1 MTSPAGSDCGKAAQ
15 APCCRAGG
23 GALQPAPGQAGAP
36 ALSSSPAGAASCAG
50 SGGGCAGSWRV
61 AGGWRAMAGCGPE
74 SAASC
79 SAVGGAA
86 TNGPVLGS
94 GKRTGRG
101 SFLAGGGESSS
112 ASGAGAGAAV
122 PAALTKPA
130 CMAVAK
136 PVVCSVPLNRN
147 SRDVSAARARAS
159 GAETYYR
166 GRERQVTYR
175 EQGLQV
181 QMQGSHPPLAGPFR
195 C

>member
-1 MTSPAGSDCGKAAQ
+1 MASPAGSDCGKAAQ

-36 ALSSSPAGAASCAG
+36 AWSSTPPAAASGAG
-50 SGGGCAGSWRV
+50 GGSGCAGGWRV
-61 AGGWRAMAGCGPE
+61 AGGCGPE

-79 SAVGGAA
+79 SAAGGAA

-94 GKRTGRG
+94 GKRMGRG

-136 PVVCSVPLNRN
+136 PVVCSVPLKRN
-147 SRDVSAARARAS
+147 SKEVSAARARAT
-159 GAETYYR
+159 GVGTYYC
-166 GRERQVTYR
+166 GRERQDGHR
-175 EQGLQV
+175 QQGLQV
-181 QMQGSHPPLAGPFR
+181 HVQGSHPPLTGPFR
-195 C
+195 CCESR